1 MNLKK
6 IFMLMLVALTAITSS
21 CKYDDDELWDTVNSL
36 ADRISALET
45 LTKQMNSDIAAMQ
58 SVISALE
65 NKVYVSQVEKLTDGY
80 IIHFTDGTSATIKNG
95 VDGLNGKD
103 APVIDVKQENGV
115 YYWTITV
122 DGETTWLTDEKGNK
136 LPVSG
141 TAGTNGTNG
150 KNGVTPLLKVDNDGY
165 WMVSYNNGSSYT
177 YVLDSN
183 GDKVYAVGP
192 QGPAG
197 ADGTNGTNGTNG
209 SQGKPGD
216 SMFKSVEVEG
226 DKVIITLNDG
236 KDTKIELPIASGVT
250 YSIVDSEEEVDINS
264 IKMTSNGSVTLKYE
278 VSKMSDVTVEVLV
291 ANGVTVSVD
300 ETKKT
305 ISITRNATSG
315 VSFADSK
322 VVLLYYN
329 DEQTLTSVLKF
340 TESITEI
347 PSEEINLDEGNVIIA
362 NVTSENGG
370 ISVSGSGKVIL
381 KTVTITGAEGEAAIK
396 IAAGANVEFVIEE
409 AVTLIGGANGGDA
422 IEVPETASIHI
433 SGTGKLTVKGNNGED
448 ESTDNYGGSGIGYAG
463 NGVGS
468 IIIDG
473 LSGLTAE
480 GYGKH
485 AFGIG
490 GNTALVS
497 ISNTTI
503 ESVRGGFPQE
513 NFINDSSYGK
523 SEPEGGAAIGLGH
536 GAPAEAKII
545 LDKVIVEKAVGGSKS
560 AAIGA
565 QYWASADITIKGST
579 LTEVLGGNSSA
590 GIGGS
595 RVQNGGSQSINIL
608 IEDSEI
614 TVTGGEYGAGI
625 GSGYNT
631 YCNNTY
637 IVKNHIEIK
646 GKSLIKAVGGK
657 YAAGIG
663 TGHHVGILTGSIE
676 STVTTTGTD
685 SGTAFYK
692 DTYTT
697 AQAIGYGVVDPTR
710 EFANP
715 SVTFMVAGK
724 VIDIPTVSK

>member
-291 ANGVTVSVD
+291 ANGVTVDVD
-300 ETKKT
+300 RTKQT
-305 ISITRNATSG
+305 ITIKRESNSEYSIDN
-315 VSFADSK
+315 SK

-329 DEQTLTSVLKF
+329 NDQTLTSVLKF
-340 TESITEI
+340 TGVWDGHSVTAVKPEGDTYTISTPEQLAWIAKQVN
-347 PSEEINLDEGNVIIA
+347 EENNSFTGKTIVLTNNIDLNNEEWTPIGNKSNSTSFAGTIDGGGYVISNLK
-362 NVTSENGG
+362 VTSGTYAGLIGRVAMYNSFEIKNLTISGATLSADNNKDGEYSAGAFVGWYDIHSDVNITLTQCHVINAKFTSTKYVGG
-370 ISVSGSGKVIL
+370 LVGYKNPDYAI
-381 KTVTITGAEGEAAIK
+381 TITNCSVK
-396 IAAGANVEFVIEE
+396 DCEFISEYTEDNSTYKGHCGGVIGY
-409 AVTLIGGANGGDA
+409 LGNG
-422 IEVPETASIHI
+422 TI
-433 SGTGKLTVKGNNGED
+433 SGTEVSGCTFTVKGN
-448 ESTDNYGGSGIGYAG
+448 
-463 NGVGS
+463 
-468 IIIDG
+468 
-473 LSGLTAE
+473 
-480 GYGKH
+480 
-485 AFGIG
+485 
-490 GNTALVS
+490 
-497 ISNTTI
+497 
-503 ESVRGGFPQE
+503 RGGLL
-513 NFINDSSYGK
+513 
-523 SEPEGGAAIGLGH
+523 IGS
-536 GAPAEAKII
+536 AE
-545 LDKVIVEKAVGGSKS
+545 EKAV
-560 AAIGA
+560 
-565 QYWASADITIKGST
+565 
-579 LTEVLGGNSSA
+579 
-590 GIGGS
+590 
-595 RVQNGGSQSINIL
+595 
-608 IEDSEI
+608 
-614 TVTGGEYGAGI
+614 
-625 GSGYNT
+625 
-631 YCNNTY
+631 
-637 IVKNHIEIK
+637 
-646 GKSLIKAVGGK
+646 
-657 YAAGIG
+657 IG
-663 TGHHVGILTGSIE
+663 TGNKVSNNTGLTSAVGSLDYRTDK
-676 STVTTTGTD
+676 TTNVEGL
-685 SGTAFYK
+685 
-692 DTYTT
+692 
-697 AQAIGYGVVDPTR
+697 
-710 EFANP
+710 
-715 SVTFMVAGK
+715 
-724 VIDIPTVSK
+724 